1 MKKTILACSF
11 VFLFFLL
18 AAAQAAENDASLKI
32 ILKLQD
38 KINDTLAKMDS
49 DALFAVREVQK
60 EGAGGDY
67 ARKAIA
73 GLAASSPYTVDCSF
87 IDAKGI
93 MMIVEPGEYK
103 KYEGSDVS
111 GQEQMIRLQKTRR
124 PVMGDAFKSVEG
136 FYASDIE
143 EPVFSARGDFA
154 GSVSLLFKPEDLL
167 SAVIKSV
174 TNDSSLY
181 VWVMQKDG
189 RILYDPDPDQIGR
202 MLFSDPL
209 YEPFPDTVA
218 FGRKIAADRTGSG
231 SYNFYDLGTTK
242 PVKKNAVWTTIA
254 LHGTEWRL
262 VVATKEFSAND
273 KQDAVIKNATQQAVS
288 TLQAVY
294 DRSKK
299 DNMTLDQAKETGA
312 NLLREMRYGD
322 DGKGYFWAD
331 TVAGVNVVLYGDKK
345 VEGKNRLDANING
358 VNYVREI
365 ITHGK
370 QPGGGYTDYW
380 FPKPGSAEPLK
391 KRGYSLLF
399 KPFGWVVGTGYYP
412 D

>member
-11 VFLFFLL
+11 VFVFFLL
-18 AAAQAAENDASLKI
+18 AAAQAAENDTSLKI

-73 GLAASSPYTVDCSF
+73 DLAASSPYTVDCSF

-174 TNDSSLY
+174 TNDPSLY
-181 VWVMQKDG
+181 IWVMQKDG

-209 YEPFPDTVA
+209 YGPFPDTVA

-242 PVKKNAVWTTIA
+242 PVKKNAAWTTIA

-380 FPKPGSAEPLK
+380 FPKPGSTEPLK

>member
-1 MKKTILACSF
+1 MKKKISIYGFILAFILTS
-11 VFLFFLL
+11 
-18 AAAQAAENDASLKI
+18 AAQAAESDNSLDI

-38 KINDTLAKMDS
+38 KIDSAFIKMDS
-49 DALFAVREVQK
+49 GAAFAAREIQK
-60 EGAGGDY
+60 TGASGNEGRKIIADL
-67 ARKAIA
+67 AR
-73 GLAASSPYTVDCSF
+73 SSPYAVDCSY

-93 MMIVEPGEYK
+93 MAIVEPEEYK
-103 KYEGSDVS
+103 SCEGSDVS
-111 GQEQMIRLQKTRR
+111 GQEQVIRIQRTRR
-124 PVMGDAFKSVEG
+124 PVMSDAFKCVEG

-143 EPVFSARGDFA
+143 QPVFSARGDFA

-174 TNDSSLY
+174 TNDPSLY
-181 VWVMQKDG
+181 IWVMQKDG

-288 TLQAVY
+288 MLQAVY
-294 DRSKK
+294 DRAQK
-299 DNMTLDQAKETGA
+299 DNMTLDQAKEAGA
-312 NLLREMRYGD
+312 NLLRSLRYGD

-358 VNYVREI
+358 VNYIREI
-365 ITHGK
+365 ITRGK

-380 FPKPGSAEPLK
+380 FPKPGSSEPSK

-399 KPFGWVVGTGYYP
+399 RPFGWVVGTGYYP

>member
-1 MKKTILACSF
+1 MRKIALA
-11 VFLFFLL
+11 LALL
-18 AAAQAAENDASLKI
+18 SIVSAARFAQAAENDASLNI
-32 ILKLQD
+32 VLKLQD
-38 KINDTLAKMDS
+38 KINGAFAKMDS
-49 DALFAVREVQK
+49 DAAFAAREVQK
-60 EGAGGDY
+60 EGAGGEY

-73 GLAASSPYTVDCSF
+73 DLAASSPYTVDCSF

-93 MMIVEPGEYK
+93 LTIVEPGEYK

-111 GQEQMIRLQKTRR
+111 GQEQMVRLQKTRR
-124 PVMGDAFKSVEG
+124 PVMGNAFKSVEG

-154 GSVSLLFKPEDLL
+154 GSVSMLFKPEDLL

-174 TNDSSLY
+174 TNDPSLY
-181 VWVMQKDG
+181 IWVMQKDG
-189 RILYDPDPDQIGR
+189 RILYDPDPEQVGK
-202 MLFSDPL
+202 MLFSDPF
-209 YEPFPDTVA
+209 YEPFPETVEFA
-218 FGRKIAADRTGSG
+218 RKIAADRTGSG
-231 SYNFYDLGTTK
+231 PYNFYDLGTTK

-262 VVATKEFSAND
+262 VVAIKEFEAND
-273 KQDAVIKNATQQAVS
+273 KQDAVIRNATQEAVS
-288 TLQAVY
+288 MLQAVY
-294 DRSKK
+294 DKSQK
-299 DNMTLDQAKETGA
+299 DNVTLDQAKETGA

-331 TVAGVNVVLYGDKK
+331 TVAGVNVVLPVDKK
-345 VEGKNRLDANING
+345 TEGKNRLDANING
-358 VNYVREI
+358 VSYVREI
-365 ITHGK
+365 ITNGK
-370 QPGGGYTDYW
+370 QGGGGYTDYW
-380 FPKPGSAEPLK
+380 FPKQGSTEPSK